1 MRKNYVFEAIYAP
14 AERIEGIYCLRRK
27 LVNFCH
33 PGADAW
39 KGKAKKCEWIE
50 NWKSVNELNAA
61 LTDCCQGARA
71 AYLTDLTDFGKGG
84 GRHN

>member
-1 MRKNYVFEAIYAP
+1 MLILNE
-14 AERIEGIYCLRRK
+14 
-27 LVNFCH
+27 
-33 PGADAW
+33 
-39 KGKAKKCEWIE
+39 CEWIE

-61 LTDCCQGARA
+61 LTDCCQEGARA